1 MTMLQRPPQ
10 PLPPYQ
16 HGGFLKQ
23 PNLTS
28 SVDNQEYL
36 TECAELI
43 GEHKIEI
50 DEEKILDLLQIK
62 YRWPEQSLE
71 VINHCGMVSNDF
83 FDVKGYLIYDRWKRL
98 YDLGFTSLLNNVLD
112 LTSQLRDL
120 NNKLL
125 AIKGSET
132 NANFYLSKGTETRR
146 PSFDPHNH
154 DYHVVVKPIY
164 GSCTWVV
171 NGKKHEAVE
180 DSVLVI
186 PAFSEH
192 SVISNKEPRLSLTIN
207 LTG

>member
-1 MTMLQRPPQ
+1 MANVFAVSSSNMECIAT
-10 PLPPYQ
+10 
-16 HGGFLKQ
+16 
-23 PNLTS
+23 TS
-28 SVDNQEYL
+28 SVSDITIL
-36 TECAELI
+36 LPAE
-43 GEHKIEI
+43 
-50 DEEKILDLLQIK
+50 
-62 YRWPEQSLE
+62 
-71 VINHCGMVSNDF
+71 
-83 FDVKGYLIYDRWKRL
+83 
-98 YDLGFTSLLNNVLD
+98 
-112 LTSQLRDL
+112 RDL

>member
-1 MTMLQRPPQ
+1 MNSYPTWQQPPV
-10 PLPPYQ
+10 PDFMPYLEGAAQ
-16 HGGFLKQ
+16 IIKDH
-23 PNLTS
+23 
-28 SVDNQEYL
+28 
-36 TECAELI
+36 
-43 GEHKIEI
+43 EI
-50 DEEKILDLLQIK
+50 TLDEDGILDLLQIK
-62 YRWPEQSLE
+62 YRWPEPALE
-71 VINHCGMVSNDF
+71 VINQCQKKSNGF
-83 FDVKGYLIYDRWKRL
+83 FDSRGYIYYDRWKKL
-98 YDLGFTSLLNNVLD
+98 YDLGFTSLLSNIMD
-112 LTSQLRDL
+112 LTSELRSLDD
-120 NNKLL
+120 KLYEY
-125 AIKGSET
+125 KGSET